1 MLNHKRS
8 NAINIGMTKLPPP
21 RSIKTA
27 ILKMDATIM
36 NREGIEVRKW
46 LFFKNI
52 FYLRIIITFKKLL
65 KRLKNVSRI
74 FTCNAGFEKKITQC
88 VSKFFWYNRNDLKI
102 LIASLS
108 LFFTP
113 SFQLCSFYLKYIFN
127 RFFNFYPHESRWSL
141 FNLPADRKPW
151 KLSSFCWLTLKF
163 S

>member
-36 NREGIEVRKW
+36 NREGIEVRKL

-65 KRLKNVSRI
+65 KRLKNVSCI
-74 FTCNAGFEKKITQC
+74 FTCNAGFEKKLHNAFRN
-88 VSKFFWYNRNDLKI
+88 FFSTTEMI
-102 LIASLS
+102 
-108 LFFTP
+108 
-113 SFQLCSFYLKYIFN
+113 
-127 RFFNFYPHESRWSL
+127 
-141 FNLPADRKPW
+141 
-151 KLSSFCWLTLKF
+151 
-163 S
+163 